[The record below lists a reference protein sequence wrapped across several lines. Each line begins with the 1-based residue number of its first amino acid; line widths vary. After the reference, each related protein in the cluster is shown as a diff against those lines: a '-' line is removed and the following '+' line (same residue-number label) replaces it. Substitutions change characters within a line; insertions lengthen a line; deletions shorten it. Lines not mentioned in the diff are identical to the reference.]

1 MNSLRL
7 KNIIKSYY
15 IRHTPLYRSTLKNIR
30 YEQSSEVNN
39 LLNYAYKN
47 IQYYNKQWNTI
58 DILKYSNIPYLSKQ
72 DIIGRE
78 TELISKK
85 YNKKSL
91 IKKSTG
97 GTSGIS
103 LNLYK
108 PISDTII
115 ETAFVDYAFSLILP
129 LKELR
134 IGVLRGNKPSKG
146 LFEKQ
151 HNQYIMSSYDL
162 SNSNINQYIEY
173 IKENNI
179 NCLSV
184 YPTAITIFCKYLL
197 DAKIEIPEIK
207 GILSSSEILTTES
220 KKVIKQAFPNITLID
235 LYGQNEHVAFALSI
249 NAEPYKFYAQYGF
262 TEFLDTG
269 INNER
274 GNKICEI
281 VSTGFVNRAMPLIK
295 YRTEDYVEIDPTGNI
310 VSIIGRSQDFLVN
323 KKGELVPCIVLTR
336 DKTLDNVIS
345 FQYIQNIVG
354 EVIFRVVANNKFADI
369 DINNIIEDI
378 DNTFSGNIKGRVEV
392 VKHIEKTKAGKQKR
406 LIQNINNIKS
416 NI

>member
-1 MNSLRL
+1 M
-7 KNIIKSYY
+7 KAIKLDKASDINY
-15 IRHTPLYRSTLKNIR
+15 
-30 YEQSSEVNN
+30 
-39 LLNYAYKN
+39 LLNYAYKYV
-47 IQYYNKQWNTI
+47 QYYSYSWK
-58 DILKYSNIPYLSKQ
+58 DINNLNYSDIPYLSKQ

-78 TELISKK
+78 KELISKK
-85 YNKKSL
+85 YNKKYL

-129 LKELR
+129 KKELCV
-134 IGVLRGNKPSKG
+134 GVLRGNKPNKG

-151 HNQYIMSSYDL
+151 YNQYIMSSYDL
-162 SNSNINQYIEY
+162 SSSNINQYVEY
-173 IKENNI
+173 IKNNNI

-184 YPTAITIFCKYLL
+184 YPTAITIFCKHLL
-197 DAKIEIPEIK
+197 AAKIEIPEIK
-207 GILSSSEILTTES
+207 GILSSSEILTSES

-249 NAEPYKFYAQYGF
+249 NTGPYKFYNQYGF
-262 TEFLDTG
+262 SEFIDTG
-269 INNER
+269 MSNEK

-295 YRTEDYVEIDPTGNI
+295 YKTEDYVEIDPTGNI
-310 VSIIGRSQDFLVN
+310 ISIIGRSQDFLVN
-323 KKGELVPCIVLTR
+323 KDGELVPCIVLTR

-345 FQYIQNIVG
+345 FQYIQNVAG
-354 EVIFRVVANNKFADI
+354 EVIFRVVANNKFSDI
-369 DINNIIEDI
+369 DMNYIIEDI
-378 DNTFSGNIKGRVEV
+378 DNTFSGNIKGKVEI
-392 VKHIEKTKAGKQKR
+392 VKQIEKTKAGKQKR